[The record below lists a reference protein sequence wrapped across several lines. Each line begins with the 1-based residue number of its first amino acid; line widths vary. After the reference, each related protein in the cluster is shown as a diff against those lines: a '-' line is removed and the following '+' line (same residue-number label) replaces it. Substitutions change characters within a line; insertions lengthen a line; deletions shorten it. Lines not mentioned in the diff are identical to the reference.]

1 VIFFLKNS
9 SSIKILISA
18 LLLGYFIFGLYF
30 TYHIHTHFYY
40 QLQLILAISVALA
53 ASFDLVCT
61 KLSNKKNFSFII
73 FILISI
79 FIFYKNYY
87 RSDSNFYK
95 HNYIDGKVKSL
106 QQLNNSIYLKEKYG
120 NSDLIYYGKEGGTI
134 MTYAGIKGAR
144 WIDIGALSGDIEAGV
159 VSKFTT
165 KEEYISRYWKIFNS
179 NNNYTFFITDQPD
192 VLKKD
197 QEILYD
203 FLMERC
209 RLIEIDKIKNLL
221 IFDIKICNS
230 QVPIAK

>member
-1 VIFFLKNS
+1 M
-9 SSIKILISA
+9 
-18 LLLGYFIFGLYF
+18 
-30 TYHIHTHFYY
+30 
-40 QLQLILAISVALA
+40 
-53 ASFDLVCT
+53 
-61 KLSNKKNFSFII
+61 
-73 FILISI
+73 
-79 FIFYKNYY
+79 
-87 RSDSNFYK
+87 
-95 HNYIDGKVKSL
+95 KSL